1 MEEQEE
7 FESVKLWRHVSEA
20 IDKEDQH
27 AATEQK
33 SILEEAQRAG
43 ARERKANEQEWVPR
57 FFELVSVVSLLSYI
71 WPIQKTIC
79 NRIDQQNSSFSF
91 YIGPINRPICLP
103 SFRRA
108 ALGCI
113 K

>member
-71 WPIQKTIC
+71 WPIQKFVIEL
-79 NRIDQQNSSFSF
+79 
-91 YIGPINRPICLP
+91 INKTNHFVLI
-103 SFRRA
+103 
-108 ALGCI
+108 
-113 K
+113 

>member
-7 FESVKLWRHVSEA
+7 FESVKLWRHVSDA

-57 FFELVSVVSLLSYI
+57 FFELVSVALILICI
-71 WPIQKTIC
+71 WLIQKIC
-79 NRIDQQNSSFSF
+79 NRIGQQNPSFCF
-91 YIGPINRPICLP
+91 DIGPINRPICLP
-103 SFRRA
+103 SFRCE